1 MNLRILLLLFVVS
14 LFCTA
19 QSSIPFSF
27 AHISDTHIGNA
38 TATEDLRRTVAD
50 INSMDSL
57 AFAVLSGDITEYG
70 SDEQLRLA
78 KQILDSLTIPWYIVP
93 GNHDMKWSASGGR
106 SFSVVFGSENFVF
119 RHGGYQFIGM
129 HQGPRMRMGDAYWA
143 PEDARWFDSVAA
155 ASRLSEERT
164 PLIFVTHYPAD
175 SGIANWR
182 VMTERLRKFN
192 TQLLLNG
199 HWHSNKFD
207 HFDGLPSFVGRSNLR
222 AREEFGGYN
231 IVTVRND
238 SITAATRIPGRRT
251 RPVWAAI
258 PVGDANFTPL
268 PPLDHDAVSFG
279 SASLRWKNDAPVSMT
294 SAPVVHGDKIAAGYS
309 DGSVVVRRLSDGKEL
324 LRFTVPGGVY
334 SSPAMDDRSI
344 IITSSDSTIA
354 SYSLKNG
361 KRQWSLRT
369 NAAVVASPVIHKGT
383 VYTGASDHIFRAID
397 LKSGKLRWSFDSL
410 QGFVEAPPTVSGGR
424 VFIGAWDEHLYCL
437 DERTGA
443 LRWKWK
449 GEKRGTLLSPAVCE
463 PVVAHGKVFI
473 VAPDRFMTALDIET
487 GEVIW
492 RTNRFQVRETI
503 GISEDGERVYVRTMN
518 DSLYAL
524 SARAVQPEVL
534 WSLRAG
540 FGYDINAAQIRE
552 KEGIVFFASDNG
564 MLVVADGKS
573 GALLRTMQI
582 GSVIAHTP
590 VPLSKNRVLFSNI
603 TGTMMDIEWKG
614 K

>member
-1 MNLRILLLLFVVS
+1 MPVRILPLFILVTFLS
-14 LFCTA
+14 SA
-19 QSSIPFSF
+19 QPTTGFSF

-38 TATEDLRRTVAD
+38 TAAEDLRRTVAD

-57 AFAVLSGDITEYG
+57 AFAVISGDITEYG

-106 SFSVVFGSENFVF
+106 SFSVVFGSENFAF

-143 PEDARWFDSVAA
+143 PEDLRWFDSVAA
-155 ASRLSEERT
+155 ASRLGEERT

-182 VMTERLRKFN
+182 AMTERLRKFN

-199 HWHSNKFD
+199 HWHTNKFD

-231 IVTVRND
+231 IITVRTD
-238 SITAATRIPGRRT
+238 SITASTRIPGRRT
-251 RPVWAAI
+251 RPQWASVA
-258 PVGDANFTPL
+258 VGERSFTPL
-268 PPLDHDAVSFG
+268 SPVDHEAIDIGNAT
-279 SASLRWKNDAPVSMT
+279 LRWKHVAPVSMT
-294 SAPVVHGDKIAAGYS
+294 SAPAVYGDKIAAGYS
-309 DGSVVVRRLSDGKEL
+309 DGSVVVRRLKDGKEL
-324 LRFTVPGGVY
+324 LRFKVPGGVY

-354 SYSLKNG
+354 SYALKNA

-369 NAAVVASPVIHKGT
+369 SAAIVASPVIHNGT
-383 VYTGASDHIFRAID
+383 VYTGASDHVFRAID
-397 LKSGKLRWSFDSL
+397 LKSGTVRWSFDSL
-410 QGFVEAPPTVSGGR
+410 QGFVEARPTIVGGK
-424 VFIGAWDEHLYCL
+424 VLIGAWDEHLYCL
-437 DERTGA
+437 DEGTGA
-443 LRWKWK
+443 LLWKWK

-473 VAPDRFMTALDIET
+473 VAPDRFMTALDVET
-487 GEVIW
+487 GTVVW

-524 SARAVQPEVL
+524 SARSAQPEAV
-534 WSLRAG
+534 WSLHAG
-540 FGYDINAAQIRE
+540 IGYDINSAQIRE

-573 GALLRTMQI
+573 GALLRTMKI

-590 VPLSKNRVLFSNI
+590 VPLSKNRVIFSNI
-603 TGTMMDIEWKG
+603 TGTMMDIQWK
-614 K
+614 